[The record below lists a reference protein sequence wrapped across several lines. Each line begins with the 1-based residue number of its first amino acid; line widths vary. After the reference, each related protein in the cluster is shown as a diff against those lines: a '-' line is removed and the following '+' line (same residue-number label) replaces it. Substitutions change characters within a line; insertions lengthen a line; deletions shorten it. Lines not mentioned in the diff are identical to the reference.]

1 MRHHEL
7 LDRIQGITMN
17 LDPQQLRLDGIYQQK
32 GDDRYMQR
40 VKIPAGALSS
50 EQARKL
56 AELADRYA
64 GRRVHLT
71 TRGSIEFHDLHG
83 VDLAPVNQGMARV
96 GLTGRGACG
105 GAVRGIVCSTTGSE
119 HYAVCQALARRLHRH
134 FVGNPYFEGLPK
146 KFKIGVDGNDDSGR
160 HLIQDVG
167 LVYVGA
173 KDGLPL
179 WDLWCAGGLGRE
191 PQAGF
196 LLGNRIPEQRLLP
209 LIEALLRVHR
219 QHTPKGK
226 RLKHLL
232 NEIGENEFRARLR
245 EQTGELPP
253 LQIDNNL
260 GQVLISRAEGM
271 DPVTAR
277 VFAGELTTAELL
289 ELATLAEQHAGG
301 VLLLTADQDLA
312 FFPDSATDRTRLSE
326 QLASSRFSD
335 RQSVCRICPGNHECA
350 LGLAPTR
357 DLAKR
362 LLEQF
367 AASLSGRSLAIS
379 GCPNSCAQPQLADLG
394 IQSVKLV
401 KAADG
406 SRSPRFDL
414 YLRNSAGLGQ
424 PIANGLDEPQLFQT
438 IADRIQHGR
447 EPFSQG
453 DAQ

>member
-1 MRHHEL
+1 M
-7 LDRIQGITMN
+7 IN

-40 VKIPAGALSS
+40 VKIPAGALASA
-50 EQARKL
+50 QARKL

-64 GRRVHLT
+64 GHRVHLT

-83 VDLAPVNQGMARV
+83 VDLAPVNQGMASV

-105 GAVRGIVCSTTGSE
+105 GAVRGIACSTTSSD
-119 HYAVCQALARRLHRH
+119 HYAACQALARRLHRH
-134 FVGNPYFEGLPK
+134 FAGNPYFEGLPK
-146 KFKIGVDGNDDSGR
+146 KFKIGVDGNAAGGR

-167 LVYVGA
+167 LIYAGA
-173 KDGLPL
+173 KDDQPL

-196 LLGNRIPEQRLLP
+196 LLGNRISEQRLLP

-219 QHTPKGK
+219 EHTPKGK

-253 LQIDNNL
+253 PQIDNAL
-260 GQVLISRAEGM
+260 GQVLISRSAGV

-312 FFPDSATDRTRLSE
+312 FFPDSAESRSLLGDH
-326 QLASSRFSD
+326 LASSRFSD
-335 RQSVCRICPGNHECA
+335 RQPVCRICPGSHECA

-357 DLAKR
+357 DLANR

-367 AASLSGRSLAIS
+367 GASLVGRSLAIS
-379 GCPNSCAQPQLADLG
+379 GCPNSCSQPQLADLG
-394 IQSVKLV
+394 VQSVKLT

-406 SRSPRFDL
+406 TRSPRFDL
-414 YLRNSAGLGQ
+414 YLRDSDGLGR
-424 PIANGLDEPQLFQT
+424 PIAERLDEQQLFQT
-438 IADRIQHGR
+438 IADRILQGR
-447 EPFSQG
+447 EPFNQG
-453 DAQ
+453 ETQ

>member
-1 MRHHEL
+1 M
-7 LDRIQGITMN
+7 IN

-40 VKIPAGALSS
+40 VKIPAGALSA

-64 GRRVHLT
+64 DSRVHLT

-83 VDLAPVNQGMARV
+83 VDLAPVNRGMASV

-105 GAVRGIVCSTTGSE
+105 GAVRGIACSTTCSE
-119 HYAVCQALARRLHRH
+119 HYAACQALARRLHRH
-134 FVGNPYFEGLPK
+134 FAGNPYFEGLPK
-146 KFKIGVDGNDDSGR
+146 KFKIGVDGNASGR

-167 LVYVGA
+167 LVYAGD
-173 KDGLPL
+173 KDGQPL

-219 QHTPKGK
+219 EYTPRGK

-232 NEIGENEFRARLR
+232 NEIGESEFRARLR
-245 EQTGELPP
+245 EQTGALPP
-253 LQIDNNL
+253 LQIDNGL
-260 GQVLISRAEGM
+260 GQVLISRSASVE
-271 DPVTAR
+271 PVVAR
-277 VFAGELTTAELL
+277 VFAGELTSAELL
-289 ELATLAEQHAGG
+289 HLAALAEAHAGA
-301 VLLLTADQDLA
+301 VLLLSADQDLI
-312 FFPDSATDRTRLSE
+312 FFPDSAAARSLLHE
-326 QLASSRFSD
+326 QLAASRFSD
-335 RQSVCRICPGNHECA
+335 RQPVCRICPGNHECA

-357 DLAKR
+357 DLGQR

-367 AASLSGRSLAIS
+367 GTSLQGRSFAFS
-379 GCPNSCAQPQLADLG
+379 GCSNSCSQPQLADLG
-394 IQSVKLV
+394 IQSVKLT

-406 SRSPRFDL
+406 TRSPRFDL

-424 PIANGLDEPQLFQT
+424 PIANGLDEQQLFQT
-438 IADRIQHGR
+438 IAERIQQR
-447 EPFSQG
+447 LAPFSQG
-453 DAQ
+453 EEQ